1 MLPLIA
7 YFIILYK
14 MKAGDI
20 LMKLKKRLLQL
31 VDLPEDCLGGSHIEI
46 VSNSSVKVNG
56 CRRIV
61 DYSSEKVVLSMKEY
75 ELTVVG
81 RNLTLSSYGE
91 NTAVASGEI
100 LSVKL
105 GGEIC

>member
-1 MLPLIA
+1 
-7 YFIILYK
+7 
-14 MKAGDI
+14 
-20 LMKLKKRLLQL
+20 MKLKKRFLQL
-31 VDLPEDCLGGSHIEI
+31 VDLPEDAFGGSHIEI

-56 CRRIV
+56 CRRII
-61 DYSSEKVVLSMKEY
+61 DYSSDKVILSMKEY

-81 RNLTLSSYGE
+81 RNLTLASYGE
-91 NTAVASGEI
+91 NTAAVSGHI

>member
-1 MLPLIA
+1 
-7 YFIILYK
+7 
-14 MKAGDI
+14 
-20 LMKLKKRLLQL
+20 MKLKKRLLQL
-31 VDLPEDCLGGSHIEI
+31 VDLPEDAFGGTHIEI

-91 NTAVASGEI
+91 NTASVTGEI
-100 LSVKL
+100 ISVRL